1 MIDLSNKLQ
10 TRGHE
15 FETYFILLAMNN
27 IEHDSKND
35 CFSLIKL
42 GASVKHLKTTS

>member
-15 FETYFILLAMNN
+15 FETYFILLAMNK
-27 IEHDSKND
+27 IEHDSKNE
-35 CFSLIKL
+35 L
-42 GASVKHLKTTS
+42 GASVKHLKTTSSY